1 MKLSQTGMGTT
12 KLNNID
18 EMYPGQSIL
27 LQTGQLV
34 QYGAGLFGYNTVP
47 LLVRRKVEQI
57 IVETLN
63 KYGCIEVLLPTL
75 QPDTIWKNSGRYE
88 HYTQDGTMLI
98 TESNKGTF
106 CLAPTGEEAMLEF
119 AREKLKSY
127 KNLPV
132 TFYQIGEKYRNEIRT
147 RGYLLRGKAFPMLD
161 AYSFD
166 IDEKGMA
173 VSYENVR
180 KAFLEIFKKIGLK
193 VIPIVADNGAMGG
206 KKSEEFMLIS
216 EQGEDKILYDETT
229 GIGLNTEILER
240 ENYEQYLK
248 DEYGIEDI
256 SNFKEIR
263 TMELGHIFQ
272 LGTRYSEMMNGKF
285 INQEGKEALYYMGCY
300 GIGVSRTVAALYEQC
315 LINDEKWGP
324 CGFVLPYNIAPFK
337 LQIIP
342 KVEDE
347 TKMELAERISEKLE
361 VVGANT
367 IIDDRENISIG
378 AKIKDAKILGTP
390 YILVLGDK
398 MEGDILEIE
407 DTKTGEKTKT
417 TIDDVFKVFLEKVFN
432 S

>member
-1 MKLSQTGMGTT
+1 MKLSNTGMGTT

-47 LLVRRKVEQI
+47 LLVRRNVEKI
-57 IVETLN
+57 ITETLN
-63 KYGCIEVLLPTL
+63 KYSCIEVLLPTL
-75 QPDTIWKNSGRYE
+75 QPDTIWKNSGRYD
-88 HYTQDGTMLI
+88 HYVNDGTMLI

-127 KNLPV
+127 KNLPA

-166 IDEKGMA
+166 EDEASMA
-173 VSYENVR
+173 KSYENVR
-180 KAFLEIFKKIGLK
+180 KAFLKIFEKIGLP

-229 GIGLNTEILER
+229 GIGLNTEILEK
-240 ENYEQYLK
+240 ENYKEYLK

-256 SNFKEIR
+256 SNLKEIR

-285 INQEGKEALYYMGCY
+285 INQEGKECLYYMGCY
-300 GIGVSRTVAALYEQC
+300 GIGVSRTVAALYENC
-315 LINDEKWGP
+315 VINDEKWGP
-324 CGFVLPYNIAPFK
+324 CGFRLPMSVAPFK
-337 LQIIP
+337 VQIVPKIENAE
-342 KVEDE
+342 KVELANKIYE
-347 TKMELAERISEKLE
+347 ELEKNGIESIL
-361 VVGANT
+361 
-367 IIDDRENISIG
+367 DDRQNITIG
-378 AKIKDAKILGTP
+378 AKIKDCKVLGTP
-390 YILVLGDK
+390 FMIVIGDK
-398 MEGDILEIE
+398 QEGSMVELENNITGTKEIVKIE
-407 DTKTGEKTKT
+407 KLVEKLK
-417 TIDDVFKVFLEKVFN
+417 
-432 S
+432 

>member
-34 QYGAGLFGYNTVP
+34 QYGAGLFGYNAIP
-47 LLVRRKVEQI
+47 LLVRRNVEKI

-88 HYTQDGTMLI
+88 HYIQDGTMLI

-106 CLAPTGEEAMLEF
+106 CLAPTGEEAMVEF
-119 AREKLKSY
+119 VREKLKSY

-166 IDEKGMA
+166 KDAEGMEK
-173 VSYENVR
+173 SYKNVR
-180 KAFLEIFKKIGLK
+180 EAFLEIFEKIGLK
-193 VIPIVADNGAMGG
+193 VIPIVANNGAMGG

-216 EQGEDKILYDETT
+216 EQGEDKILYDKDT

-240 ENYEQYLK
+240 SDYKEYLK
-248 DEYGIEDI
+248 EEYGIDDI
-256 SNFKEIR
+256 SKFKEIR

-272 LGTRYSEMMNGKF
+272 LGTRYSEMMNGKY
-285 INQEGKEALYYMGCY
+285 INQEGKETLYYMGCY

-315 LINDEKWGP
+315 VINDEKWGP
-324 CGFVLPYNIAPFK
+324 CGFVLPKSVAPYL

-342 KVEDE
+342 KIED
-347 TKMELAERISEKLE
+347 AEKVQIANKLYNRLQE
-361 VVGANT
+361 IGIDV
-367 IIDDRENISIG
+367 ILDDRENLTIG
-378 AKIKDAKILGTP
+378 TKIKDSKVLGTP
-390 YILVLGDK
+390 YLVVIGDK
-398 MEGDILEIE
+398 TEGEDLIIE
-407 DTKTGEKTKT
+407 NNLTGEKIKAKLNE
-417 TIDDVFKVFLEKVFN
+417 VEKILK
-432 S
+432 

>member
-12 KLNNID
+12 KLNNLD

-34 QYGAGLFGYNTVP
+34 QYGAGLFGYGTIP
-47 LLVRRKVEQI
+47 LLVRRKIENI
-57 IVETLN
+57 IVQTLN
-63 KYGCIEVLLPTL
+63 QYGCTEVLLPTL
-75 QPDTIWKNSGRYE
+75 QPDTIWKNSGRYDE
-88 HYTQDGTMLI
+88 YVNDGTMLI

-132 TFYQIGEKYRNEIRT
+132 TYYQIGEKYRNEIRT

-166 IDEKGMA
+166 VDESSMA
-173 VSYENVR
+173 KSYENVR

-216 EQGEDKILYDETT
+216 EQGEDKILYDEKT

-240 ENYEQYLK
+240 EDYKEYLK
-248 DEYGIEDI
+248 EEYGIEDI
-256 SNFKEIR
+256 TNLKEIR
-263 TMELGHIFQ
+263 SMELGHIFQ
-272 LGTRYSEMMNGKF
+272 LGTRYSEMMNGKYT
-285 INQEGKEALYYMGCY
+285 NPEGKEALYYMGCY
-300 GIGVSRTVAALYEQC
+300 GIGVSRTLAAFYEQC
-315 LINDEKWGP
+315 VVKDKNHTP
-324 CGFVLPYNIAPFK
+324 CGFVLPKSMAPYQ
-337 LQIIP
+337 LQIVVKQENEEKKKFAEDLYQKLNTKGIP
-342 KVEDE
+342 VI
-347 TKMELAERISEKLE
+347 L
-361 VVGANT
+361 
-367 IIDDRENISIG
+367 DDRENITLG
-378 AKIKDAKILGTP
+378 AKIKDVKILGTP
-390 YILVLGDK
+390 YMVVIGDK
-398 MEGDILEIE
+398 QVGHAVELENNL
-407 DTKTGEKTKT
+407 TGEKLELEVEKL
-417 TIDDVFKVFLEKVFN
+417 IDYI

>member
-1 MKLSQTGMGTT
+1 MKLSQTGMGVT
-12 KLNNID
+12 KLNNLD

-34 QYGAGLFGYNTVP
+34 QYGAGIFAYNTVP
-47 LLVRRKVEQI
+47 LLVRRNIEKI

-88 HYTQDGTMLI
+88 HYVQDGTMLI

-132 TFYQIGEKYRNEIRT
+132 TYYQIGEKYRNEIRT

-166 IDEKGMA
+166 KDEKGMA
-173 VSYENVR
+173 ESYENVR
-180 KAFLEIFKKIGLK
+180 KAFLEIFEKIGLK

-216 EQGEDKILYDETT
+216 EQGEDKILYNEET
-229 GIGLNTEILER
+229 GIGLNTEILEK
-240 ENYEQYLK
+240 ENYQEYLK
-248 DEYGIEDI
+248 EEYGIEDI

-272 LGTRYSEMMNGKF
+272 LGTRYSEMMNGKY
-285 INQEGKEALYYMGCY
+285 INQEGKEELYYMGCY

-315 LINDEKWGP
+315 VVKNQKDEP
-324 CGFVLPYNIAPFK
+324 CGFVLPKAVAPYK

-342 KVEDE
+342 KIENE
-347 TKMELAERISEKLE
+347 EKAELANKLYKKLQE
-361 VVGANT
+361 NSIEA
-367 IIDDRENISIG
+367 ILDDRENITMG
-378 AKIKDAKILGTP
+378 AKIKDTKILGTP
-390 YILVLGDK
+390 YMVVIGDK
-398 MEGDILEIE
+398 TEGETLEIE
-407 DTKTGEKTKT
+407 DNVTGEKITT
-417 TIDDVFKVFLEKVFN
+417 TIDEILKNIKY
-432 S
+432 

>member
-1 MKLSQTGMGTT
+1 MKLSQTGMGTI

-34 QYGAGLFGYNTVP
+34 QYGAGLFAYNTIP

-75 QPDTIWKNSGRYE
+75 QPDTIWKNSGRYD
-88 HYTQDGTMLI
+88 HYINDGTMLI

-132 TFYQIGEKYRNEIRT
+132 TYYQIGEKVRNEIRT
-147 RGYLLRGKAFPMLD
+147 RGYLLRGKSFPMLD

-166 IDEKGMA
+166 VDAEQMA
-173 VSYENVR
+173 KSYENVR
-180 KAFLEIFKKIGLK
+180 AAFLEIFEKIGMK

-216 EQGEDKILYDETT
+216 NQGEDKILYDETT
-229 GIGLNTEILER
+229 GIGLNTEILEK
-240 ENYEQYLK
+240 ENYQEYLK
-248 DEYGIEDI
+248 EEYGIEDI
-256 SNFKEIR
+256 SKFKEIR

-285 INQEGKEALYYMGCY
+285 TDKEGKEQLYYMGCY

-315 LINDEKWGP
+315 LINDPKWGA
-324 CGFVLPYNIAPFK
+324 CGFSLPEQIAPYKVQIVPKMDNEEKVK
-337 LQIIP
+337 LAN
-342 KVEDE
+342 
-347 TKMELAERISEKLE
+347 ELYSELQRNGI
-361 VVGANT
+361 GA
-367 IIDDRENISIG
+367 ILDDRENLNIG
-378 AKIKDAKILGTP
+378 AKIKDCKVLGTP
-390 YILVLGDK
+390 YLLVLGDK
-398 MEGDILEIE
+398 QEGDNFELEN
-407 DTKTGEKTKT
+407 TKTGEKITLAKT
-417 TIDDVFKVFLEKVFN
+417 ELFNRFN

>member
-34 QYGAGLFGYNTVP
+34 QYGAGIFAYNTIP
-47 LLVRRKVEQI
+47 LLVRKNVEKI

-88 HYTQDGTMLI
+88 HYIQDGTMLI

-106 CLAPTGEEAMLEF
+106 CLAPTGEEAMVEF
-119 AREKLKSY
+119 VREKLKSY

-166 IDEKGMA
+166 KDAEGMEK
-173 VSYENVR
+173 SYKNVR
-180 KAFLEIFKKIGLK
+180 EAFLEIFEKIGLK
-193 VIPIVADNGAMGG
+193 VIPIVANNGAMGG

-216 EQGEDKILYDETT
+216 EQGEDKILYDKDT

-240 ENYEQYLK
+240 SDYKEYLK
-248 DEYGIEDI
+248 EEYGIDDI
-256 SNFKEIR
+256 SKFKEIR

-272 LGTRYSEMMNGKF
+272 LGTRYSEMMNGKY
-285 INQEGKEALYYMGCY
+285 INQEGKETLYYMGCY

-315 LINDEKWGP
+315 VINDEKWGP
-324 CGFVLPYNIAPFK
+324 CGFVLPKSVAPYL

-342 KVEDE
+342 KIED
-347 TKMELAERISEKLE
+347 AEKVQIANKLYNRLQE
-361 VVGANT
+361 IGIDA
-367 IIDDRENISIG
+367 ILDDRENLTIG
-378 AKIKDAKILGTP
+378 TKIKDSKVLGTP
-390 YILVLGDK
+390 YLVVIGDK
-398 MEGDILEIE
+398 TEGEDLIIE
-407 DTKTGEKTKT
+407 NNLTGEKIKT
-417 TIDDVFKVFLEKVFN
+417 TLNEVEKILK
-432 S
+432 

>member
-47 LLVRRKVEQI
+47 LLVRRNVEKI

-166 IDEKGMA
+166 KDEQGMA

-180 KAFLEIFKKIGLK
+180 KAFLEIFEKIGLK

-240 ENYEQYLK
+240 EDYEQYLK

-272 LGTRYSEMMNGKF
+272 LGTRYSEMMNGKY

-324 CGFVLPYNIAPFK
+324 CGFVLPKSVAPYL
-337 LQIIP
+337 LQIVP
-342 KVEDE
+342 
-347 TKMELAERISEKLE
+347 KLE
-361 VVGANT
+361 SEEKVAVANKLYKNLQEKG
-367 IIDDRENISIG
+367 IGVILDDRENLTIG
-378 AKIKDAKILGTP
+378 AKIKDAKVLGTP
-390 YILVLGDK
+390 YLVVIGDK
-398 MEGDILEIE
+398 TEGENLVVENNL
-407 DTKTGEKTKT
+407 TGEKIT
-417 TIDDVFKVFLEKVFN
+417 TTVDDIEQILI
-432 S
+432 

>member
-34 QYGAGLFGYNTVP
+34 QYGAGLFGYNTIP
-47 LLVRRKVEQI
+47 LLVRRNVEKI

-132 TFYQIGEKYRNEIRT
+132 TYYQIGEKYRNEIRT

-166 IDEKGMA
+166 KDEQGMA
-173 VSYENVR
+173 ISYENVR
-180 KAFLEIFKKIGLK
+180 TAFLEIFEKIGLK

-216 EQGEDKILYDETT
+216 NQGEDKILYDETT

-240 ENYEQYLK
+240 DDYEQYLK
-248 DEYGIEDI
+248 EEYGIEDI
-256 SNFKEIR
+256 TTFKEIR

-272 LGTRYSEMMNGKF
+272 LGTRYSEMMNGKY
-285 INQEGKEALYYMGCY
+285 INQEGKETLYYMGCY

-324 CGFVLPYNIAPFK
+324 CGFVLPKSVAPYL
-337 LQIIP
+337 LQIVP
-342 KVEDE
+342 KVESE
-347 TKMELAERISEKLE
+347 EKMEVANKLYQKLQQNGI
-361 VVGANT
+361 GA
-367 IIDDRENISIG
+367 ILDDRENLSIG
-378 AKIKDAKILGTP
+378 AKIKDAKVLGTP
-390 YILVLGDK
+390 YLVVIGDK
-398 MEGDILEIE
+398 TEGENLEVE
-407 DTKTGEKTKT
+407 NNLTGEKIAT
-417 TIDDVFKVFLEKVFN
+417 TIDEICKIII
-432 S
+432 

>member
-1 MKLSQTGMGTT
+1 MGTI

-34 QYGAGLFGYNTVP
+34 QYGAGLFGYNTIP

-63 KYGCIEVLLPTL
+63 NYGCIEVLLPTL
-75 QPDTIWKNSGRYE
+75 QPDTIWKNSGRYDG
-88 HYTQDGTMLI
+88 YVNDGTMLI

-132 TFYQIGEKYRNEIRT
+132 TYYQIGEKYRNEIRT

-166 IDEKGMA
+166 ADEEGMA
-173 VSYENVR
+173 KSYENVR
-180 KAFLEIFKKIGLK
+180 KAFLEIFERIGMK

-216 EQGEDKILYDETT
+216 NQGEDKILYDEGT
-229 GIGLNTEILER
+229 GIGLNTEILEK
-240 ENYEQYLK
+240 ENYQEYLK
-248 DEYGIEDI
+248 EEYGIEDI

-272 LGTRYSEMMNGKF
+272 LGTRYSEMMNGKYTDK
-285 INQEGKEALYYMGCY
+285 EGKESLYYMGCY

-315 LINDEKWGP
+315 LLNDPKWGP
-324 CGFVLPYNIAPFK
+324 CGFAIPETIAPYK
-337 LQIIP
+337 VQIVPKMDNEEKVKMANELYETLQKEGI
-342 KVEDE
+342 
-347 TKMELAERISEKLE
+347 
-361 VVGANT
+361 GA
-367 IIDDRENISIG
+367 ILDDRENINIG
-378 AKIKDAKILGTP
+378 AKIKDCKVLGTP
-390 YILVLGDK
+390 YLVVLGDK
-398 MEGDILEIE
+398 TEGENLELE
-407 DTKTGEKTKT
+407 ETKTGEKTVLTVKD
-417 TIDDVFKVFLEKVFN
+417 IIEKFK
-432 S
+432 

>member
-1 MKLSQTGMGTT
+1 MKLSQTGMGTV

-34 QYGAGLFGYNTVP
+34 QYGAGLFAYNTVP

-75 QPDTIWKNSGRYE
+75 QPDTIWKNSGRYD
-88 HYTQDGTMLI
+88 HYVNDGTMLI

-106 CLAPTGEEAMLEF
+106 CLAPTGEEAMVEF

-127 KNLPV
+127 KNLPA
-132 TFYQIGEKYRNEIRT
+132 TYYQIGEKFRNEIRT
-147 RGYLLRGKAFPMLD
+147 RGYLLRGKSFPMLD

-166 IDEKGMA
+166 ENEENMA
-173 VSYENVR
+173 KSYENVR
-180 KAFLEIFKKIGLK
+180 KAFLEIFEKIGMK

-216 EQGEDKILYDETT
+216 NQGEDKILYNEET
-229 GIGLNTEILER
+229 GVGLNTEILER
-240 ENYEQYLK
+240 EDYKEYLK
-248 DEYGIEDI
+248 NEYGIEDI

-272 LGTRYSEMMNGKF
+272 LGTRYSEMMNGTFTNKD
-285 INQEGKEALYYMGCY
+285 GKESLYYMGCY

-315 LINDEKWGP
+315 LINDAKWGP
-324 CGFVLPYNIAPFK
+324 CGFVLPENIAPFK
-337 LQIIP
+337 VQIVP
-342 KVEDE
+342 KMDNEEKVEMAKKLY
-347 TKMELAERISEKLE
+347 TKLKENGVEAIL
-361 VVGANT
+361 
-367 IIDDRENISIG
+367 DDRENLNIG
-378 AKIKDAKILGTP
+378 SKIEDCKVLGTP
-390 YILVLGDK
+390 YLVVLGDK
-398 MEGDILEIE
+398 TEGENLELENI
-407 DTKTGEKTKT
+407 KTGEKE
-417 TIDDVFKVFLEKVFN
+417 TITVEELIKKLK
-432 S
+432 

>member
-1 MKLSQTGMGTT
+1 MGTT

-34 QYGAGLFGYNTVP
+34 QYGAGLFGYGTIP
-47 LLVRRKVEQI
+47 LLLRRNIEKI

-63 KYGCIEVLLPTL
+63 EHGCIEVLLPTL
-75 QPDTIWKNSGRYE
+75 QPDTIWKNSERYD
-88 HYTQDGTMLI
+88 HYVDDGTMLI

-132 TFYQIGEKYRNEIRT
+132 TYYQIGEKFRNEIRT

-166 IDEKGMA
+166 EDEEKMA
-173 VSYENVR
+173 KSYENVR
-180 KAFLEIFKKIGLK
+180 KAFLEIFQKIGLD

-216 EQGEDKILYDETT
+216 EQGEDKILYDEKTK
-229 GIGLNTEILER
+229 IGLNTEILER
-240 ENYEQYLK
+240 EDYKEYLK
-248 DEYGIEDI
+248 NEYGIEDI

-285 INQEGKEALYYMGCY
+285 INKEGKESLYYMGCY
-300 GIGVSRTVAALYEQC
+300 GIGVSRTLAALYEHS
-315 LINDEKWGP
+315 LINDPKWGP
-324 CGFVLPYNIAPFK
+324 CGFAIPENIAPFK
-337 LQIIP
+337 IQIVP
-342 KVEDE
+342 KMENEEKVEFANKLYE
-347 TKMELAERISEKLE
+347 TLNKNGIKAIL
-361 VVGANT
+361 
-367 IIDDRENISIG
+367 DDREKITIG
-378 AKIKDAKILGTP
+378 AKMKDCKILGTP
-390 YILVLGDK
+390 YLVVIGDK
-398 MEGDILEIE
+398 QEGDKIELENI
-407 DTKTGEKTKT
+407 KTGQKEELTVEEL
-417 TIDDVFKVFLEKVFN
+417 IERGQF
-432 S
+432 